1 MIKALEADGNGLRDE
16 WALEAFYEA
25 AINDTLRV
33 GVNIIQVHPGLPQFD
48 DHIQIGVRLR
58 ASF

>member
-1 MIKALEADGNGLRDE
+1 MGCVTNGRWRLSMRR
-16 WALEAFYEA
+16 LS
-25 AINDTLRV
+25 DTLRV